1 MVAFWMVIV
10 FIGPSISPYHEA
22 DILDEAL
29 FIKPGSDDPYPATD
43 FQPPS
48 KVVWL
53 GSDYLGR
60 DTLSRTLFGA
70 RTTIGISLASTLL
83 AYVVGITLGIA
94 AAVGGTLMDST
105 LSRVNDAFLSIPS
118 IMMALVVIA
127 AIGSTIPILIIL
139 TGLIYATT
147 VFRIARSLGLEV
159 VVSDFVEA
167 ARVRGEGLWWI
178 ITREVLPNVAMPMAT
193 DFGLRFVYVI
203 LFISSLSFLGLG
215 VQPAAVGLGQHGQGE
230 SRRASLRFHRAAR
243 AGACHRHLDDR
254 DQPHRRRRLRPRR
267 RPAGQEDDLMPALLE
282 VDRLK
287 IDARKDDD
295 SLSPIVKS
303 VSFNVERG
311 EVMALIGESGSGKT
325 TIALSALGY
334 AKPGL
339 EFTSG
344 EVRLDGRDV
353 ISMPP
358 DEQRALRGQ
367 RVAYLAQSAA
377 ATFNPALTIG
387 EQVTESPILHGQL
400 SREEAERRAEELY
413 RALELPDP
421 ERLGRRYPHQVSGGQ
436 LQRLMAAMALCGN
449 PDLLILDE
457 PTTALDVTTQ
467 IEVLKAFKSV
477 IQQEGAAAIYVTHDL
492 SVVAQIADHIVV
504 LYAGDIQE
512 RGTADQIIN
521 RPSHDYTR
529 RLMAAVRPPPA
540 AGQGEETSDA
550 HRREAPALEMKNV
563 TAGYGRGAAAVKV
576 LRDVNVTIQRGHT
589 VGVIG
594 ESGCGKSTLA
604 RVMSGLLP
612 AGEGEVLLD
621 GQALQPSLRQRARSE
636 LQKVQFVFQMADTAL
651 NPRQRIDHIL
661 GRPLEFYLGLKGAEK
676 RARIGELLHMVELP
690 PEFAGRYPEELSG
703 GQKQRVNLARALAAS
718 PEVLLCDEVIS
729 ALDTIV
735 GANVIEL
742 LERLRK
748 QTGVSFVFISHD
760 LSTIASFADQ
770 VVVLY
775 AGRVVEQGRTDQV
788 LSPPYHPYTRLLI
801 ASVPELRIGWLEETM
816 QTQEAQAGIDRVVK
830 LVEVGCPFFD
840 RCPISIEGTCD
851 RETPPIRTLG
861 RGHAIECHR
870 SEAEFVAAS

>member
-1 MVAFWMVIV
+1 
-10 FIGPSISPYHEA
+10 
-22 DILDEAL
+22 
-29 FIKPGSDDPYPATD
+29 
-43 FQPPS
+43 
-48 KVVWL
+48 
-53 GSDYLGR
+53 
-60 DTLSRTLFGA
+60 
-70 RTTIGISLASTLL
+70 
-83 AYVVGITLGIA
+83 
-94 AAVGGTLMDST
+94 
-105 LSRVNDAFLSIPS
+105 
-118 IMMALVVIA
+118 
-127 AIGSTIPILIIL
+127 
-139 TGLIYATT
+139 
-147 VFRIARSLGLEV
+147 
-159 VVSDFVEA
+159 
-167 ARVRGEGLWWI
+167 
-178 ITREVLPNVAMPMAT
+178 
-193 DFGLRFVYVI
+193 
-203 LFISSLSFLGLG
+203 
-215 VQPAAVGLGQHGQGE
+215 
-230 SRRASLRFHRAAR
+230 
-243 AGACHRHLDDR
+243 
-254 DQPHRRRRLRPRR
+254 
-267 RPAGQEDDLMPALLE
+267 MPALLE

-303 VSFNVERG
+303 VSFNVQRG
-311 EVMALIGESGSGKT
+311 EVVALIGESGSGKT

-334 AKPGL
+334 CKPGL
-339 EFTSG
+339 EFTGG
-344 EVRLDGRDV
+344 EVRLHGRDV

-358 DEQRALRGQ
+358 DEQRDLRGQ

-400 SREEAERRAEELY
+400 SRERAEIRAEELY

-421 ERLGRRYPHQVSGGQ
+421 DRLGKRYPHQVSGGQ
-436 LQRLMAAMALCGN
+436 LQRLMAAMALCGK
-449 PDLLILDE
+449 PDLLVLDE

-477 IQQEGAAAIYVTHDL
+477 IKQEGAAAIYVTHDL

-512 RGTADQIIN
+512 QGTADQIIN

-540 AGQGEETSDA
+540 AGQGDESLDE
-550 HRREAPALEMKNV
+550 HRRESPALEVRNV
-563 TAGYGRGAAAVKV
+563 NAGYGRGASAIRV
-576 LRDVNVTIQRGHT
+576 LSDVNVSVQRGHT

-612 AGEGEVLLD
+612 ARDGDVLLD
-621 GQALQPSLRQRARSE
+621 GDRLQPSLRQRRRSE
-636 LQKVQFVFQMADTAL
+636 LQKIQFVFQMADTAL

-676 RARIGELLHMVELP
+676 RRRIAELLDMVELP
-690 PEFAGRYPEELSG
+690 AEFAGRYPEELSG

-742 LERLRK
+742 LKRLRR

-760 LSTIASFADQ
+760 LSTIASFADEI
-770 VVVLY
+770 VVLY
-775 AGRVVEQGRTDQV
+775 AGRVVEQGKTDHV

-816 QTQEAQAGIDRVVK
+816 QTQEAQAGIDRVVT
-830 LVEVGCPFFD
+830 LTEVGCPFFD
-840 RCPISIEGTCD
+840 RCPLAIEGTCD
-851 RETPPIRTLG
+851 RETPPIRDLG
-861 RGHAIECHR
+861 SGHTIECHR
-870 SEAEFVAAS
+870 SQEEFVAAS

>member
-1 MVAFWMVIV
+1 
-10 FIGPSISPYHEA
+10 
-22 DILDEAL
+22 
-29 FIKPGSDDPYPATD
+29 
-43 FQPPS
+43 
-48 KVVWL
+48 
-53 GSDYLGR
+53 
-60 DTLSRTLFGA
+60 
-70 RTTIGISLASTLL
+70 
-83 AYVVGITLGIA
+83 
-94 AAVGGTLMDST
+94 
-105 LSRVNDAFLSIPS
+105 
-118 IMMALVVIA
+118 
-127 AIGSTIPILIIL
+127 
-139 TGLIYATT
+139 
-147 VFRIARSLGLEV
+147 
-159 VVSDFVEA
+159 
-167 ARVRGEGLWWI
+167 
-178 ITREVLPNVAMPMAT
+178 
-193 DFGLRFVYVI
+193 
-203 LFISSLSFLGLG
+203 
-215 VQPAAVGLGQHGQGE
+215 
-230 SRRASLRFHRAAR
+230 
-243 AGACHRHLDDR
+243 
-254 DQPHRRRRLRPRR
+254 
-267 RPAGQEDDLMPALLE
+267 MPALLE
-282 VDRLK
+282 IDRLK
-287 IDARKDDD
+287 IDARGDDGG
-295 SLSPIVKS
+295 LTPIVKG
-303 VSFNVERG
+303 VSFSVKRG
-311 EVMALIGESGSGKT
+311 EVVALIGESGSGKT

-339 EFTSG
+339 EFTGG

-387 EQVTESPILHGQL
+387 EQVTESPVLHGQL
-400 SREEAERRAEELY
+400 SREQANLRAEELY

-421 ERLGRRYPHQVSGGQ
+421 DRLGKRYPHQVSGGQ
-436 LQRLMAAMALCGN
+436 LQRLMAAMALCGK

-477 IQQEGAAAIYVTHDL
+477 IRQEGSAAIYVTHDL

-504 LYAGDIQE
+504 LYAGDVQE
-512 RGTADQIIN
+512 HGTADKVIN

-540 AGQGEETSDA
+540 AGQGDESSDA
-550 HRREAPALEMKNV
+550 HERDAPALEVKNV
-563 TAGYGRGAAAVKV
+563 TAGYGKGRNGAPALKV
-576 LRDVNVTIQRGHT
+576 LRDINVSVQRGHT

-612 AGEGEVLLD
+612 ASEGEVLLD
-621 GQALQPSLRQRARSE
+621 GDRLQPSLHQRDRGE

-661 GRPLEFYLGLKGAEK
+661 GRPIEFYLGLKGEEK
-676 RARIGELLHMVELP
+676 RRRIGELLHMVELP

-742 LERLRK
+742 LKRLRK

-760 LSTIASFADQ
+760 LSTIASFADEI
-770 VVVLY
+770 VVLY
-775 AGRVVEQGRTDQV
+775 AGRVVEQGPTDRV

-801 ASVPELRIGWLEETM
+801 SSVPELRLGWLEEAM
-816 QTQEAQAGIDRVVK
+816 ETQEAKAGIDRVVK
-830 LVEVGCPFFD
+830 LTEIGCPFFD
-840 RCPISIEGTCD
+840 RCPLAVEGTCD
-851 RETPPIRTLG
+851 REDPPIRRLG
-861 RGHAIECHR
+861 EGHAIECHR
-870 SEAEFVAAS
+870 SEREFMH

>member
-1 MVAFWMVIV
+1 
-10 FIGPSISPYHEA
+10 
-22 DILDEAL
+22 
-29 FIKPGSDDPYPATD
+29 
-43 FQPPS
+43 
-48 KVVWL
+48 
-53 GSDYLGR
+53 
-60 DTLSRTLFGA
+60 
-70 RTTIGISLASTLL
+70 
-83 AYVVGITLGIA
+83 
-94 AAVGGTLMDST
+94 
-105 LSRVNDAFLSIPS
+105 
-118 IMMALVVIA
+118 
-127 AIGSTIPILIIL
+127 
-139 TGLIYATT
+139 
-147 VFRIARSLGLEV
+147 
-159 VVSDFVEA
+159 
-167 ARVRGEGLWWI
+167 
-178 ITREVLPNVAMPMAT
+178 
-193 DFGLRFVYVI
+193 
-203 LFISSLSFLGLG
+203 
-215 VQPAAVGLGQHGQGE
+215 
-230 SRRASLRFHRAAR
+230 
-243 AGACHRHLDDR
+243 
-254 DQPHRRRRLRPRR
+254 
-267 RPAGQEDDLMPALLE
+267 MPALLE

-311 EVMALIGESGSGKT
+311 EVVALIGESGSGKT

-334 AKPGL
+334 CKPGL
-339 EFTSG
+339 EFTGG
-344 EVRLDGRDV
+344 EVRLHGRDV

-358 DEQRALRGQ
+358 DEQRDLRGQ

-400 SREEAERRAEELY
+400 SREDAERRAEELY

-421 ERLGRRYPHQVSGGQ
+421 DRLGKRYPHQVSGGQ
-436 LQRLMAAMALCGN
+436 LQRLMAAMALCGK
-449 PDLLILDE
+449 PDLLVLDE

-477 IQQEGAAAIYVTHDL
+477 IKQEGAAAIYVTHDL

-512 RGTADQIIN
+512 HGTADQIIN
-521 RPSHDYTR
+521 RPGHDYTR

-540 AGQGEETSDA
+540 AGQGDESLDE
-550 HRREAPALEMKNV
+550 HRREAPALEVRNV
-563 TAGYGRGAAAVKV
+563 NAGYGRGASAIRV
-576 LRDVNVTIQRGHT
+576 LSDVNVSVQRGHT

-612 AGEGEVLLD
+612 ARDGDVLLD
-621 GQALQPSLRQRARSE
+621 GERLQPSLRQRRRSE
-636 LQKVQFVFQMADTAL
+636 LQKIQFVFQMADTAL

-661 GRPLEFYLGLKGAEK
+661 GRPLEFYLGLRGAEK
-676 RARIGELLHMVELP
+676 RKRIAELLDMVELP
-690 PEFAGRYPEELSG
+690 AEFAGRYPEELSG

-742 LERLRK
+742 LKRLRR

-760 LSTIASFADQ
+760 LSTIASFADEI
-770 VVVLY
+770 VVLY
-775 AGRVVEQGRTDQV
+775 AGRVVEQGKTDLV

-840 RCPISIEGTCD
+840 RCPLAIEGTCD
-851 RETPPIRTLG
+851 RETPPIRDLG
-861 RGHAIECHR
+861 GGHTIECHR
-870 SEAEFVAAS
+870 SQEEFAAAS

>member
-1 MVAFWMVIV
+1 
-10 FIGPSISPYHEA
+10 
-22 DILDEAL
+22 
-29 FIKPGSDDPYPATD
+29 
-43 FQPPS
+43 
-48 KVVWL
+48 
-53 GSDYLGR
+53 
-60 DTLSRTLFGA
+60 
-70 RTTIGISLASTLL
+70 
-83 AYVVGITLGIA
+83 
-94 AAVGGTLMDST
+94 
-105 LSRVNDAFLSIPS
+105 
-118 IMMALVVIA
+118 
-127 AIGSTIPILIIL
+127 
-139 TGLIYATT
+139 
-147 VFRIARSLGLEV
+147 
-159 VVSDFVEA
+159 
-167 ARVRGEGLWWI
+167 
-178 ITREVLPNVAMPMAT
+178 
-193 DFGLRFVYVI
+193 
-203 LFISSLSFLGLG
+203 
-215 VQPAAVGLGQHGQGE
+215 
-230 SRRASLRFHRAAR
+230 
-243 AGACHRHLDDR
+243 
-254 DQPHRRRRLRPRR
+254 
-267 RPAGQEDDLMPALLE
+267 MPALLE
-282 VDRLK
+282 VDRLQ

-303 VSFNVERG
+303 VSFKVERG
-311 EVMALIGESGSGKT
+311 EVVALIGESGSGKT

-334 AKPGL
+334 CKPGL
-339 EFTSG
+339 EFTGG
-344 EVRLDGRDV
+344 EVRLHGRDV

-400 SREEAERRAEELY
+400 SREEAELRAEELY

-421 ERLGRRYPHQVSGGQ
+421 DRLGKRYPHQVSGGQ
-436 LQRLMAAMALCGN
+436 LQRLMAAMALCGK
-449 PDLLILDE
+449 PDLLVLDE

-477 IQQEGAAAIYVTHDL
+477 IKQEGAAAIYVTHDL

-512 RGTADQIIN
+512 EGTADKIIN

-540 AGQGEETSDA
+540 AGQGDETSDA
-550 HRREAPALEMKNV
+550 HRREAPALEV
-563 TAGYGRGAAAVKV
+563 RGVAASYGRGASAVRV
-576 LRDVNVTIQRGHT
+576 LSDVNMSVQRGHT

-612 AGEGEVLLD
+612 AREGDVLLD
-621 GQALQPSLRQRARSE
+621 GETLRPSLRQRARSD
-636 LQKVQFVFQMADTAL
+636 LQKIQFVFQMADTAL

-676 RARIGELLHMVELP
+676 RQRIGELLHMVELP
-690 PEFAGRYPEELSG
+690 AEFAGRYPEELSG

-742 LERLRK
+742 LKRLRK

-760 LSTIASFADQ
+760 LSTIASFADEI
-770 VVVLY
+770 VVLY
-775 AGRVVEQGRTDQV
+775 AGRVVEQGKTDLV

-816 QTQEAQAGIDRVVK
+816 QTQEAQAGIDRVVT
-830 LVEVGCPFFD
+830 LTEVGCPFFD
-840 RCPISIEGTCD
+840 RCPLAIEGTCD
-851 RETPPIRTLG
+851 RETPPIRDLG
-861 RGHAIECHR
+861 GGHTIECHR
-870 SEAEFVAAS
+870 SQEEFVN